1 MSDEDEKD
9 QKAYEPEDND
19 NEIEESSK
27 KNQQK
32 NDENI
37 DNQEDY
43 NDEEDENYI
52 EEEKPKKKKKQKQ
65 LGKKRE
71 RTRKKKKK
79 KQTNDARM
87 FFEKEAEED
96 ENDEDSYYEEK
107 GELTKEQQKEEM
119 AKAMKQTSHRFEK
132 ITDENE
138 ENFLEHIQEINDQ
151 HQDELKEEEVNRRPT
166 NADPKMWIVKCRIG
180 DEKEILENLYHK
192 YFYFKDKKKDTK
204 ERVRIFSIT
213 AFENLKGK
221 IFIEAFTE
229 RDVVF
234 AIQDMTNVN
243 QNSIQLVPI
252 NERMQIFEYD
262 QAPKSEIYV
271 NQLVRVKGG
280 NYDGD
285 LAKVVYVEDPVNKIH
300 IALVPRIIDDPK
312 GKKGFNVASFG
323 RQKSFLK
330 PRKKLFDRKYLNDE
344 DKEHFKQI
352 SEPYGETY
360 KFGSSKFREG
370 LLIKIMRR
378 MMLETENVSPKEDE
392 LQKIGCYIDEN
403 GVYIDKYTNARL
415 IVANKTNI
423 KFNKGDLVKI
433 ACDETNELNNVEGT
447 VVNPECGNNE
457 VEIKIIEFK
466 NEDNIYKIPKSQLV
480 LVKHNFK
487 NGDLVYAKYGN
498 NKGRS
503 GMVVN
508 AKNDILSVYDDVTK
522 TYFEAKN
529 SDLIF
534 SVDMELDNEENEM
547 FKIGELVQLK
557 NSNTVCYII
566 ESTKFIIRVVSTSNE
581 VKKMSVREVDKITLP
596 KKATCIDGKGNPL
609 DLDNTV
615 KVIKGQYKG
624 FKGVIKAIYRKFVFL
639 LNYDFTRTNGIFCE
653 IKENLELL
661 GSELLLESNDK
672 GRVNHRRIPNEIKDL
687 MGKTV
692 HVIKGIWKGYNGILK
707 EGNDKNVK
715 LELIAKQKT
724 VELPFDHILKG
735 DVNSVKEN
743 NDNTSFNNRQ
753 FMKTPAYYEQHKDAW
768 E

>member
-1 MSDEDEKD
+1 MKIVCKD
-9 QKAYEPEDND
+9 NEELNGLNAKVIESEND
-19 NEIEESSK
+19 N
-27 KNQQK
+27 N
-32 NDENI
+32 
-37 DNQEDY
+37 
-43 NDEEDENYI
+43 
-52 EEEKPKKKKKQKQ
+52 
-65 LGKKRE
+65 
-71 RTRKKKKK
+71 
-79 KQTNDARM
+79 
-87 FFEKEAEED
+87 
-96 ENDEDSYYEEK
+96 
-107 GELTKEQQKEEM
+107 
-119 AKAMKQTSHRFEK
+119 
-132 ITDENE
+132 
-138 ENFLEHIQEINDQ
+138 
-151 HQDELKEEEVNRRPT
+151 
-166 NADPKMWIVKCRIG
+166 VK
-180 DEKEILENLYHK
+180 
-192 YFYFKDKKKDTK
+192 
-204 ERVRIFSIT
+204 
-213 AFENLKGK
+213 
-221 IFIEAFTE
+221 
-229 RDVVF
+229 
-234 AIQDMTNVN
+234 
-243 QNSIQLVPI
+243 
-252 NERMQIFEYD
+252 
-262 QAPKSEIYV
+262 
-271 NQLVRVKGG
+271 
-280 NYDGD
+280 
-285 LAKVVYVEDPVNKIH
+285 
-300 IALVPRIIDDPK
+300 
-312 GKKGFNVASFG
+312 
-323 RQKSFLK
+323 
-330 PRKKLFDRKYLNDE
+330 
-344 DKEHFKQI
+344 
-352 SEPYGETY
+352 
-360 KFGSSKFREG
+360 
-370 LLIKIMRR
+370 
-378 MMLETENVSPKEDE
+378 
-392 LQKIGCYIDEN
+392 
-403 GVYIDKYTNARL
+403 
-415 IVANKTNI
+415 
-423 KFNKGDLVKI
+423 
-433 ACDETNELNNVEGT
+433 
-447 VVNPECGNNE
+447 
-457 VEIKIIEFK
+457 IKIIH
-466 NEDNIYKIPKSQLV
+466 DKIQAVYSLPKEQLV
-480 LVKHNFK
+480 LIKHDFK

-508 AKNDILSVYDDVTK
+508 AKNDILNVYDDVTK

-692 HVIKGIWKGYNGILK
+692 HVIKGYNGILK

>member
-79 KQTNDARM
+79 KQANDARM

-330 PRKKLFDRKYLNDE
+330 PRKKLVR
-344 DKEHFKQI
+344 
-352 SEPYGETY
+352 
-360 KFGSSKFREG
+360 
-370 LLIKIMRR
+370 
-378 MMLETENVSPKEDE
+378 
-392 LQKIGCYIDEN
+392 
-403 GVYIDKYTNARL
+403 
-415 IVANKTNI
+415 
-423 KFNKGDLVKI
+423 
-433 ACDETNELNNVEGT
+433 
-447 VVNPECGNNE
+447 
-457 VEIKIIEFK
+457 
-466 NEDNIYKIPKSQLV
+466 
-480 LVKHNFK
+480 
-487 NGDLVYAKYGN
+487 
-498 NKGRS
+498 
-503 GMVVN
+503 
-508 AKNDILSVYDDVTK
+508 
-522 TYFEAKN
+522 
-529 SDLIF
+529 
-534 SVDMELDNEENEM
+534 
-547 FKIGELVQLK
+547 
-557 NSNTVCYII
+557 
-566 ESTKFIIRVVSTSNE
+566 
-581 VKKMSVREVDKITLP
+581 VKKMGIKI
-596 KKATCIDGKGNPL
+596 
-609 DLDNTV
+609 
-615 KVIKGQYKG
+615 
-624 FKGVIKAIYRKFVFL
+624 
-639 LNYDFTRTNGIFCE
+639 
-653 IKENLELL
+653 
-661 GSELLLESNDK
+661 
-672 GRVNHRRIPNEIKDL
+672 
-687 MGKTV
+687 
-692 HVIKGIWKGYNGILK
+692 
-707 EGNDKNVK
+707 
-715 LELIAKQKT
+715 
-724 VELPFDHILKG
+724 
-735 DVNSVKEN
+735 
-743 NDNTSFNNRQ
+743 
-753 FMKTPAYYEQHKDAW
+753 
-768 E
+768 